1 MVLKMGEL
9 KVQTFYVIIKKN
21 YLSIYEKNQKSYE
34 RVYLRANSEFAYS
47 VNSAKDYIEK
57 ILNMIV
63 EEYNLDTI
71 GEIDLIVIYNEDDI
85 VSDAILNALG
95 ENVKERIDIEKLMLK
110 VSSSLERDKNLHIFE
125 YGINYDDKQ
134 YLVKNENVVKN
145 EFSLLSYTLTDDML
159 MKFVG

>member
-1 MVLKMGEL
+1 
-9 KVQTFYVIIKKN
+9 
-21 YLSIYEKNQKSYE
+21 
-34 RVYLRANSEFAYS
+34 
-47 VNSAKDYIEK
+47 
-57 ILNMIV
+57 
-63 EEYNLDTI
+63 
-71 GEIDLIVIYNEDDI
+71 
-85 VSDAILNALG
+85 
-95 ENVKERIDIEKLMLK
+95 MLK

>member
-71 GEIDLIVIYNEDDI
+71 GEIDLIVIDNEDDI

-95 ENVKERIDIEKLMLK
+95 ENVKE
-110 VSSSLERDKNLHIFE
+110 H
-125 YGINYDDKQ
+125 GINYDDKQ

>member
-1 MVLKMGEL
+1 MGEL

-34 RVYLRANSEFAYS
+34 RVYLGGNSEFVYS

-71 GEIDLIVIYNEDDI
+71 GEIDLIVIDNEDDI

-95 ENVKERIDIEKLMLK
+95 ENVKERINIEKLMLK
-110 VSSSLERDKNLHIFE
+110 VSSSLERDKKLHIFE

>member
-1 MVLKMGEL
+1 MILKMGEL

-34 RVYLRANSEFAYS
+34 RVYLRGNSEFAYS
-47 VNSAKDYIEK
+47 VNSAKECIEK
-57 ILNMIV
+57 FLNIIV

-71 GEIDLIVIYNEDDI
+71 GEIDLIVIDNEDDI
-85 VSDAILNALG
+85 VSNAILNALG

-110 VSSSLERDKNLHIFE
+110 VSSSLERDKKLHIFE
-125 YGINYDDKQ
+125 YGINYDGKQ
-134 YLVKNENVVKN
+134 FFVMNENIVKN